1 MDREEEGRLRFFS
14 ELSEHQISADEFFN
28 VVLLDSLARNFG
40 LQNVLISYFDP
51 QGRFLSWT
59 HRNGVLADCEGHPY
73 RSCQPA
79 DVVRQTLYREAV
91 QDNLTYNDVTP
102 RLYHATRII
111 PPEDYEQSSYVRF
124 LEENFGAHYS
134 VTMAFGINAYIQVA
148 FFKSRAEGDFTP
160 EELSQLEQ
168 IYVYIAND
176 YKNFKKYEQARIIA
190 NIQSEIILSGEK
202 AYLVT
207 DDFRHIMSCNHAAR
221 VCLDDILGGAADG
234 LDGTRPCSW
243 LPFLLGSELDHAENR
258 VQTRIIR
265 DYIFKIYTYDQRYSN
280 GIVDRYHWITIAR
293 AEQPAPNEENGG
305 ALPAGTGQPLTKAEL
320 RVARLLAKG
329 LTYQAVADQLVVS
342 YHTVKKHVQNIYQ
355 KCGVNSRFQLYRW
368 MEQNDSPK

>member
-1 MDREEEGRLRFFS
+1 M
-14 ELSEHQISADEFFN
+14 
-28 VVLLDSLARNFG
+28 
-40 LQNVLISYFDP
+40 
-51 QGRFLSWT
+51 
-59 HRNGVLADCEGHPY
+59 LADHEGHPY
-73 RSCQPA
+73 RSCQPD

-91 QDNLTYNDVTP
+91 RDNLTYYNVTP
-102 RLYHATRII
+102 RLYHATRLI
-111 PPEDYEQSSYVRF
+111 PPEDYAQSSYVQF
-124 LEENFGAHYS
+124 IQEQFGAYYS

-148 FFKSRAEGDFTP
+148 FFKSRAEGDFSP

-207 DDFRHIMSCNHAAR
+207 DDFMHIMSCNHAAKS
-221 VCLDDILGGAADG
+221 CLDDILGGAAEG
-234 LDGTRPCSW
+234 LDGSRPCSW

-258 VQTRIIR
+258 VQTRVIR

-293 AEQPAPNEENGG
+293 AEQPAANDRSGE

-368 MEQNDSPK
+368 MERNNSPK

>member
-1 MDREEEGRLRFFS
+1 MNCAQDGGLRFFS

-28 VVLLDSLARNFG
+28 VVLLDSLDRNFG
-40 LQNVLISYFDP
+40 LKNVLISYFDP

-59 HRNGVLADCEGHPY
+59 HRNGVLADYEEHPY
-73 RSCQPA
+73 RSCQSD

-91 QDNLTYNDVTP
+91 RDNLTYYNVTP
-102 RLYHATRII
+102 RLYHATRLI
-111 PPEDYEQSSYVRF
+111 PPEDYAQSSYVQF
-124 LEENFGAHYS
+124 IQKQFGAYYS

-148 FFKSRAEGDFTP
+148 FFKSCAEGDFSP

-207 DDFRHIMSCNHAAR
+207 DDFMHIMSCNHAAKI
-221 VCLDDILGGAADG
+221 CLDDILGGTAEG
-234 LDGTRPCSW
+234 LDGSSPCSW

-258 VQTRIIR
+258 VQTRVIR

-293 AEQPAPNEENGG
+293 AEQPAPNGEKGG

-368 MEQNDSPK
+368 MEQNDPPK

>member
-1 MDREEEGRLRFFS
+1 MNRAQDGGLRFFS

-40 LQNVLISYFDP
+40 LKNVLISYFDP

-59 HRNGVLADCEGHPY
+59 HRNGVLADHEGHPY
-73 RSCQPA
+73 RSCLPE

-91 QDNLTYNDVTP
+91 QDNLTYYNVTP
-102 RLYHATRII
+102 RLYHSTRLI
-111 PPEDYEQSSYVRF
+111 PPQDYARSRYVQFIQEQ
-124 LEENFGAHYS
+124 FGAYYS

-148 FFKSRAEGDFTP
+148 FFKSCAE
-160 EELSQLEQ
+160 
-168 IYVYIAND
+168 
-176 YKNFKKYEQARIIA
+176 
-190 NIQSEIILSGEK
+190 
-202 AYLVT
+202 
-207 DDFRHIMSCNHAAR
+207 
-221 VCLDDILGGAADG
+221 G
-234 LDGTRPCSW
+234 LDGSRPCSW
-243 LPFLLGSELDHAENR
+243 LPFLLGSERDHAENR
-258 VQTRIIR
+258 VQTRVIR

-280 GIVDRYHWITIAR
+280 GIVDRYHWITISRVESSAANDR
-293 AEQPAPNEENGG
+293 SGE

-368 MEQNDSPK
+368 MERNDPQK

>member
-1 MDREEEGRLRFFS
+1 MNREEDGRLRFFS

-51 QGRFLSWT
+51 QGNFLSWT
-59 HRNGVLADCEGHPY
+59 HRNGVLADCEEHPY

-79 DVVRQTLYREAV
+79 DIVRQTLYREAV
-91 QDNLTYNDVTP
+91 RDKLTYNNVIP
-102 RLYHATRII
+102 RLYRSTRLI
-111 PPEDYEQSSYVRF
+111 PPEDYEKSSYVRF
-124 LEENFGAHYS
+124 IEENFGAHYS

-160 EELSQLEQ
+160 EEFQQLEQ

-176 YKNFKKYEQARIIA
+176 YKNFKKYEQAKIIS

-207 DDFRHIMSCNHAAR
+207 DDFMHIMSCNHAAK

-234 LDGTRPCSW
+234 LDGSKPCSW

-293 AEQPAPNEENGG
+293 AEQPARND
-305 ALPAGTGQPLTKAEL
+305 PAVSTSTNQPLTKAEL

-329 LTYQAVADQLVVS
+329 LTYQAIADKLVVS
-342 YHTVKKHVQNIYQ
+342 YHTVKKHVQNIYL

-368 MEQNDSPK
+368 MEQNDTRK

>member
-1 MDREEEGRLRFFS
+1 MDRAEDGRLRFFS

-51 QGRFLSWT
+51 QGNFLSWT
-59 HRNGVLADCEGHPY
+59 HRNGVLADCEEHPY
-73 RSCQPA
+73 RRCQPA

-91 QDNLTYNDVTP
+91 QDKLTYNNVTP
-102 RLYHATRII
+102 RLYHSTKLI

-124 LEENFGAHYS
+124 LEENFGARYS

-148 FFKSRAEGDFTP
+148 FFKSREEGDFTP

-176 YKNFKKYEQARIIA
+176 YKNFKKYEQAKIIS

-207 DDFRHIMSCNHAAR
+207 DDFMHIMSCNHAAK

-234 LDGTRPCSW
+234 LDGSRPCSW
-243 LPFLLGSELDHAENR
+243 LPFLLGSELGHAENR
-258 VQTRIIR
+258 VQTRVIR

-293 AEQPAPNEENGG
+293 AEQPAAAGKNSET
-305 ALPAGTGQPLTKAEL
+305 LPAGTGQPLTKAEL

-329 LTYQAVADQLVVS
+329 LTYQAVADKPVVS
-342 YHTVKKHVQNIYQ
+342 YHTVKKHVQNIYL

-368 MEQNDSPK
+368 MEQNDPKK

>member
-1 MDREEEGRLRFFS
+1 
-14 ELSEHQISADEFFN
+14 
-28 VVLLDSLARNFG
+28 
-40 LQNVLISYFDP
+40 
-51 QGRFLSWT
+51 
-59 HRNGVLADCEGHPY
+59 
-73 RSCQPA
+73 
-79 DVVRQTLYREAV
+79 
-91 QDNLTYNDVTP
+91 
-102 RLYHATRII
+102 
-111 PPEDYEQSSYVRF
+111 
-124 LEENFGAHYS
+124 
-134 VTMAFGINAYIQVA
+134 MAFGINAYIQVA
-148 FFKSRAEGDFTP
+148 FFKSREEGDFTP

-176 YKNFKKYEQARIIA
+176 YKNFKKYEQAKIIS

-207 DDFRHIMSCNHAAR
+207 DDFMHIMSCNHAAK

-234 LDGTRPCSW
+234 NRPCSW
-243 LPFLLGSELDHAENR
+243 LPFLLGSELGHAENR
-258 VQTRIIR
+258 VQTRVIR

-293 AEQPAPNEENGG
+293 AEQPAAAGKNSE

-329 LTYQAVADQLVVS
+329 LTYQAVADKLVVS
-342 YHTVKKHVQNIYQ
+342 YHTVKKHVQNIYL

-368 MEQNDSPK
+368 MEQNDPKK

>member
-1 MDREEEGRLRFFS
+1 MDRAEVGRLRFFS

-51 QGRFLSWT
+51 QGNFLSWT
-59 HRNGVLADCEGHPY
+59 HRNGVLADCEEHPY
-73 RSCQPA
+73 RRCQPA

-91 QDNLTYNDVTP
+91 QDKLTYNNVTL
-102 RLYHATRII
+102 RLYHSTKLI

-124 LEENFGAHYS
+124 LEENFGARYS

-148 FFKSRAEGDFTP
+148 FFKSREEGDFTP

-176 YKNFKKYEQARIIA
+176 YKNFKKYEQAKIIS

-207 DDFRHIMSCNHAAR
+207 DDFMHIMSCNHAAK

-234 LDGTRPCSW
+234 LDGSRPCSW
-243 LPFLLGSELDHAENR
+243 LPFLLGSELGHAENR
-258 VQTRIIR
+258 VQTRVIR

-293 AEQPAPNEENGG
+293 VEQPAAAGKNSE

-329 LTYQAVADQLVVS
+329 LTYQAVADKLVVS
-342 YHTVKKHVQNIYQ
+342 YHTVKKHVQNIYL

-368 MEQNDSPK
+368 MEQNDPKK